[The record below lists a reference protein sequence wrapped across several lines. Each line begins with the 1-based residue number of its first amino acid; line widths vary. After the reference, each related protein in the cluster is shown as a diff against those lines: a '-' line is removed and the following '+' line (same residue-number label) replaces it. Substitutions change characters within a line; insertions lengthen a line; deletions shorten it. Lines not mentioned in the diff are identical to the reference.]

1 MLVVSFNKNIKTICN
16 HFLGDC
22 TWNKDKNSYLK
33 HERKILK
40 NLRIIT
46 KNSNPNIGYK
56 NVDTT
61 IRNFHIHNEFHN
73 HKNTNKYLDYN
84 WTKVIQNNKIEH
96 HLQIS
101 IKIIATIS
109 KQ

>member
-61 IRNFHIHNEFHN
+61 IRNFHTHNEFHN
-73 HKNTNKYLDYN
+73 HKKIRIN
-84 WTKVIQNNKIEH
+84 IQ
-96 HLQIS
+96 
-101 IKIIATIS
+101 IKIG
-109 KQ
+109 KNLYEKKK

>member
-73 HKNTNKYLDYN
+73 HKKIRIN
-84 WTKVIQNNKIEH
+84 IQ
-96 HLQIS
+96 
-101 IKIIATIS
+101 IKIG
-109 KQ
+109 KNLYEKKK